1 VILPVA
7 ISAPGW
13 TAIGAVGGALVG
25 ASAGGMVDWLLGLR
39 RERADAKAGARL
51 VAGQIAAA
59 ESQVEAAEESGEWW
73 GFYGVPID
81 SWDQYRD
88 ALAVKLPHDDF
99 EAVAQAIF
107 VLESLRQRMP
117 VSPRAIA
124 EIEKQGFAKLKYP
137 SKLTAIR
144 REAAEA
150 YNSLADIGGHA
161 REGELIQRAATR
173 THSA

>member
-1 VILPVA
+1 MILPIAV
-7 ISAPGW
+7 SAAGW

-59 ESQVEAAEESGEWW
+59 ESQVEAAEKSGEWW
-73 GFYGVPID
+73 GFYGVSID
-81 SWDQYRD
+81 SWGQYRD

-99 EAVAQAIF
+99 EAVSQAVF

-117 VSPRAIA
+117 LSPRAMA
-124 EIEKQGFAKLKYP
+124 EIEKQGFVKLKHP
-137 SKLTAIR
+137 SNLTAVR
-144 REAAEA
+144 REAADA
-150 YNSLADIGGHA
+150 YNALADIGGHA
-161 REGELIQRAATR
+161 REGDLIQR
-173 THSA
+173 